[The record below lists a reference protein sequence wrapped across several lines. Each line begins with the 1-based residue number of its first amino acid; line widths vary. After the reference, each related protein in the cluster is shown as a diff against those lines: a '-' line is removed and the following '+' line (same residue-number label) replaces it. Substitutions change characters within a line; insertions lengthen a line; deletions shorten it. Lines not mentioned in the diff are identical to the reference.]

1 MELMRTQIVE
11 KEELGILFIVLSI
24 KDNMLLP
31 TGKARYEL
39 VFGRQTK
46 DFLRMQNSKNTLK
59 KEHSPLNNSV
69 MLIIVDDRHTM

>member
-31 TGKARYEL
+31 NGKARYEL

-59 KEHSPLNNSV
+59 KEDSPLNNSV

>member
-59 KEHSPLNNSV
+59 KEDSPLNNLV